1 MLGGVEVRRGDDL
14 DERSAGSVD
23 VDERAVGTGD
33 AALGTAHVH
42 VLRRV
47 LLEMRPDDA
56 DLELAVGRR
65 QRHVPVHAERLVVL
79 GDLVALRQ
87 VGIEVVLPMEGRA
100 LGDLA
105 AEAEAE
111 QDRHLDRALVRH
123 GQRARM
129 GEADRAGAGVLGR
142 EVLELA
148 AAEHLRPRL
157 QVDVDLEADDRF
169 PVHRRRS
176 GT

>member
-1 MLGGVEVRRGDDL
+1 
-14 DERSAGSVD
+14 
-23 VDERAVGTGD
+23 
-33 AALGTAHVH
+33 
-42 VLRRV
+42 
-47 LLEMRPDDA
+47 
-56 DLELAVGRR
+56 
-65 QRHVPVHAERLVVL
+65 
-79 GDLVALRQ
+79 
-87 VGIEVVLPMEGRA
+87 MEDRA

-105 AEAEAE
+105 PEAEAE